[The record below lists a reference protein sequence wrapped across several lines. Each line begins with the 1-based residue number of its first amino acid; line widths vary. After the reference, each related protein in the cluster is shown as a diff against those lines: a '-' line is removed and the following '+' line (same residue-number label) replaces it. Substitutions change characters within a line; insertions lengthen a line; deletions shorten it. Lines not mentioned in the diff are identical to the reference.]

1 MEKAS
6 NVFEF
11 VGYLEFGKDN
21 VKSLSSDK
29 SDWKK
34 KTLNMAVT
42 DKNGNRP
49 YVNVVG
55 SFNKSLKIF
64 GVKND
69 KGESVTLDIPYS
81 EVNNKDVMDKIPDFK
96 KFKVDVDDIKLTT
109 ISDWDFEAFVEAN
122 QANLKGKLAKV
133 TGIIETSEWN
143 GKIYTNYTVQRIVGV
158 TDEAVKSEGTI
169 GVYFTED
176 SLIKDNLKTTGIVEV
191 NGYVDS
197 YNKLAKDK
205 TVFLP
210 ISLKFDFSKELEALK
225 AETTTKEDKD
235 RIAKRMDYLVK
246 SFETYNEDGEKA
258 RITNGKV
265 YYQDWKVRIISGTEE
280 KEITMEDLTSDQR
293 MVIELGISTFDEI
306 KAQMRGRIQGEK
318 KRDTLLIVPNMKNK
332 SGAEDTKMTIDDLS
346 NRISESTTPDIAS
359 KPEQQTKK
367 VEVKVDS
374 TDIDDMLAG
383 I

>member
-1 MEKAS
+1 
-6 NVFEF
+6 
-11 VGYLEFGKDN
+11 
-21 VKSLSSDK
+21 
-29 SDWKK
+29 
-34 KTLNMAVT
+34 
-42 DKNGNRP
+42 
-49 YVNVVG
+49 
-55 SFNKSLKIF
+55 
-64 GVKND
+64 
-69 KGESVTLDIPYS
+69 
-81 EVNNKDVMDKIPDFK
+81 
-96 KFKVDVDDIKLTT
+96 
-109 ISDWDFEAFVEAN
+109 
-122 QANLKGKLAKV
+122 
-133 TGIIETSEWN
+133 
-143 GKIYTNYTVQRIVGV
+143 
-158 TDEAVKSEGTI
+158 
-169 GVYFTED
+169 
-176 SLIKDNLKTTGIVEV
+176 
-191 NGYVDS
+191 
-197 YNKLAKDK
+197 
-205 TVFLP
+205 
-210 ISLKFDFSKELEALK
+210 
-225 AETTTKEDKD
+225 
-235 RIAKRMDYLVK
+235 MDYLVK

-346 NRISESTTPDIAS
+346 NRVPESTTPDVAS